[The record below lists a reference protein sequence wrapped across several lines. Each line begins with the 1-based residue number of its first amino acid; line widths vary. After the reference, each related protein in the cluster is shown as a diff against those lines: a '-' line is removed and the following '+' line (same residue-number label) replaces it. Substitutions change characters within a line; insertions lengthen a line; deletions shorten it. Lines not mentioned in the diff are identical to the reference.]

1 MSEFTIKI
9 HDLSTNE
16 IVERDMTSDEVEV
29 LLKTQADA
37 QLEQLEAD
45 QQKAKRNELLDRLG
59 LTEEEA
65 KLLLS

>member
-9 HDLSTNE
+9 HDLFTNE
-16 IVERDMTSDEVEV
+16 IVERDMTGDEIEV

-37 QLEQLEAD
+37 QLEQLEAN

-65 KLLLS
+65 KLLFS